1 MRLLI
6 DECVDPRVKEL
17 FGDHDPATVHENGW
31 DTLDDASLLELA
43 QERFDVLL
51 TIDRGLEFQ

>member
-17 FGDHDPATVHENGW
+17 FGDHDPATVHESGW

-43 QERFDVLL
+43 QARFDVLL
-51 TIDRGLEFQ
+51 TIDRG